1 MSPMDRVNERELE
14 IKERI
19 AMIERGL
26 VPAPETDPPGFDR
39 AMRRFERMETHRR
52 EFHDHRSGNGGR
64 HRRAGVT
71 LMGVGFG
78 LMVLIA
84 FADENPQTAIGV
96 GGFLVVMGLAF
107 LINGFI
113 ERSTEVVHSTGAMS
127 PAPPA
132 APAPPPQPP
141 RQD

>member
-1 MSPMDRVNERELE
+1 
-14 IKERI
+14 
-19 AMIERGL
+19 
-26 VPAPETDPPGFDR
+26 
-39 AMRRFERMETHRR
+39 MRRFERLETHRR
-52 EFHDHRSGNGGR
+52 EFHDHRSASGGR